1 MQEHY
6 RGAIRSGFVAHAD
19 EDDEEVLVRIRTQ
32 SLQDAEWLV
41 NKVGAGRLSSIHCWG
56 CRLQPHSRR
65 QCGRRLTPLLAVPP
79 ATATNLPLPCSVQYK
94 AEKEAE
100 RQRRPKAR

>member
-1 MQEHY
+1 MGGASQTAAAARSLYRALWRRTQQLPRTAQEHY

-19 EDDEEVLVRIRTQ
+19 EDDEEVLARIRTQ
-32 SLQDAEWLV
+32 SLQDADWLV
-41 NKVGAGRLSSIHCWG
+41 NK
-56 CRLQPHSRR
+56 
-65 QCGRRLTPLLAVPP
+65 
-79 ATATNLPLPCSVQYK
+79 YK